1 MSGLVK
7 DGFYKQ
13 VDHKVGDDKYTLLS
27 AGGHKEWSTSS
38 SANTL
43 VARDANKDIFARLFN
58 TSESEMG
65 TTTPFSRVYVSNDG
79 NIRWKSKAN
88 FAHELRDSGELDSRW
103 VLKSGDI
110 MTGDLKMDGT
120 KNLSHGSWDHGIIA
134 GADGHDKVVL
144 TYLASSTNGATIGAH
159 NSNLSAWALLNISG
173 TQLVFRN
180 NETEKMR
187 LNASGNLGIGTSSPA
202 EKLDVNGNVR
212 IRGNNEYIGTGS
224 GSQCHMQYD
233 DTNKCLNFIFD

>member
-13 VDHKVGDDKYTLLS
+13 VDHKVGDDKYALLG

-43 VARDANKDIFARLFN
+43 VARNDNNDIFARLFN
-58 TSESEMG
+58 TSESEME

-110 MTGDLKMDGT
+110 MTGHLKMQGT
-120 KNLSHGSWDHGIIA
+120 KNLGSAWDKGVIA
-134 GADGHDKVVL
+134 GNDGHDKVVL

-159 NSNLSAWALLNISG
+159 NSDLSAWALLNISG

-180 NETEKMR
+180 NETERMR
-187 LNASGNLGIGTSSPA
+187 LNSSGNLGIGTSSPS
-202 EKLDVNGNVR
+202 EKLHVNGNIR
-212 IRGNNEYIGTGS
+212 ITGDEYIGTGS

-233 DTNKCLNFIFD
+233 NTNKCLNFIFD